1 MKRLLLFGKKI
12 ICLLLVLVFSTGL
25 TVHALA
31 ESDYSGLIIKLDDTG
46 DNVLLLQLRLRDLGY
61 YPYKI
66 TGQFGSVTKNAVV
79 EFQKGNGLSPD
90 GVVGGKT
97 AELLFENEA
106 KRISG
111 SGSSRQPTPSPS
123 PTPKA
128 GMYGRI
134 IEWSEAKKILK
145 RGSKFRIMD
154 FYTGKTYYAI
164 MVGGYNHVDFEPA
177 TKEDTATMK
186 STYGGKWSWT
196 RRPVLVRL
204 NSRWY
209 AGSVNG
215 MPHGYETIPNN
226 DMYQQVCLHFKGS
239 RTHGTAST
247 CSQHQRCVNIAA
259 GLIKP

>member
-1 MKRLLLFGKKI
+1 MKNICTINKRIVIFILALLM
-12 ICLLLVLVFSTGL
+12 LVPCYS
-25 TVHALA
+25 ASA
-31 ESDYSGLIIKLDDTG
+31 ENEYSGLLIKMDDMG

-66 TGQFGSVTKNAVV
+66 TGQFGSVTKNAVI
-79 EFQKGNGLSPD
+79 EFQKGNGLDSD
-90 GVVGGKT
+90 GIVGGKT
-97 AELLFENEA
+97 AELLFKNEA

-111 SGSSRQPTPSPS
+111 SGSSRMPTPSPS

-134 IEWSEAKKILK
+134 IEWADAKKLLS
-145 RGSKFRIMD
+145 RGSKFKIMD
-154 FYTGKTYYAI
+154 FYSGKTYTAI

-186 STYGGKWSWT
+186 ATYGGKWSWT

-204 NSRWY
+204 NSKWY

-226 DMYQQVCLHFKGS
+226 GMTNQVCLHFKNS
-239 RTHGTAST
+239 RTHGSASL
-247 CSQHQRCVNIAA
+247 CSQHQRCVKIAA
-259 GLIKP
+259 GQIKS